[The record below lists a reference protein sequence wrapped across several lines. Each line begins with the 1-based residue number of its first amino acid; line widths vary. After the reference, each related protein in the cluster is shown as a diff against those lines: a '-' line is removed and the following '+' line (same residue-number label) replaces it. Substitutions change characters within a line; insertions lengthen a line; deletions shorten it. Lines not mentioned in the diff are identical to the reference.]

1 MNNEYEA
8 LRRDYLAICPGNNGE
23 GCDGCPYALDCG
35 GGACLL
41 QDATPASEEA
51 QEGTP
56 ASGLNAFAAAVHRV
70 AVAHGWWEDSPHHSP
85 PSFPE
90 VIALCHSE
98 LSEALEA
105 YRSGED
111 PQVINYTFEGCGD
124 VTKDA
129 CAGCFGGNPK
139 CGIAKPDGVPV
150 ELADCIIRI
159 LDYCA
164 SAGIDIEGAVARKHE
179 HNKTRSYRHG
189 GKRV

>member
-1 MNNEYEA
+1 MNSNYDR
-8 LRRDYLAICPGNNGE
+8 LRREYLKLCDMENCAGDLSVGIFPCPFYDG
-23 GCDGCPYALDCG
+23 GCTL
-35 GGACLL
+35 
-41 QDATPASEEA
+41 EKKA
-51 QEGTP
+51 QEDEQNP
-56 ASGLNAFAAAVHRV
+56 ASGLNALAAAVHEV
-70 AVAHGWWEDSPHHSP
+70 AVAHGWWEDSPHHTP

-111 PQVINYTFEGCGD
+111 PQVINYTFEGCGELA
-124 VTKDA
+124 KDA

-164 SAGIDIEGAVARKHE
+164 FAGIDIEGAVARKHE

-189 GKRV
+189 GKRI